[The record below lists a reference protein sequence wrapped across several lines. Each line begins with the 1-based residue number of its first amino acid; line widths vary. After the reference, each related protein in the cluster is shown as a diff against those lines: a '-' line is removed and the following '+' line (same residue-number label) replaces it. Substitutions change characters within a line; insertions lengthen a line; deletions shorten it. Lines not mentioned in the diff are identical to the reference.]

1 MDIHQLKQRI
11 DASGK
16 KLVTLGNEYIK
27 SKDEIAARKVL
38 VKMFG
43 EISQQTL
50 LLGEQNA
57 ELDKKIAAEE
67 LDKGIEKGEAVLVQ
81 ICTASVIYKCNRDT
95 SIYPEKAAYFLNT
108 LDGFKWV
115 YLNNCLTSLCPD
127 MSATSGTDIP
137 ISKNLETAS
146 CLKS

>member
-1 MDIHQLKQRI
+1 MLKLRHRFGLNSISQYLIHINTSERNRGMDIHKLKQRI

-16 KLVTLGNEYIK
+16 KLATLGNEYIK

-57 ELDKKIAAEE
+57 QMDRNQ
-67 LDKGIEKGEAVLVQ
+67 KG
-81 ICTASVIYKCNRDT
+81 
-95 SIYPEKAAYFLNT
+95 
-108 LDGFKWV
+108 
-115 YLNNCLTSLCPD
+115 
-127 MSATSGTDIP
+127 
-137 ISKNLETAS
+137 
-146 CLKS
+146 LK

>member
-43 EISQQTL
+43 EISHQTL

-57 ELDKKIAAEE
+57 ELHRTM
-67 LDKGIEKGEAVLVQ
+67 Q
-81 ICTASVIYKCNRDT
+81 R
-95 SIYPEKAAYFLNT
+95 
-108 LDGFKWV
+108 
-115 YLNNCLTSLCPD
+115 
-127 MSATSGTDIP
+127 
-137 ISKNLETAS
+137 KN
-146 CLKS
+146 

>member
-1 MDIHQLKQRI
+1 MDSIFYSKTKRQTKESLRRLMRPKNQTPNDPNTSEHQRNRGMDINQLKQRI

-38 VKMFG
+38 VKMFV

-57 ELDKKIAAEE
+57 QMDRNQRGMK
-67 LDKGIEKGEAVLVQ
+67 
-81 ICTASVIYKCNRDT
+81 
-95 SIYPEKAAYFLNT
+95 
-108 LDGFKWV
+108 
-115 YLNNCLTSLCPD
+115 
-127 MSATSGTDIP
+127 
-137 ISKNLETAS
+137 
-146 CLKS
+146 